1 MWARY
6 FLFFILGV
14 WARYKRPS
22 VDGVSALIRQLRAET
37 MIREF

>member
-1 MWARY
+1 MGQV
-6 FLFFILGV
+6 LSFFVLGV

-22 VDGVSALIRQLRAET
+22 VAGVSELIRQLSAET